1 MIRRRS
7 VMIGMCGLV
16 AAPAIV
22 RASSL
27 MRLSRASPFL
37 AKLDLLP
44 EPEAMLFSVRGWGG
58 SQEAIPIYLPNSWRP
73 AWP

>member
-1 MIRRRS
+1 VIKRRS
-7 VMIGMCGLV
+7 VMIGMCSLV

-22 RASSL
+22 RAGSL
-27 MRLSRASPFL
+27 MRLSRASSFL
-37 AKLDLLP
+37 AELDILP
-44 EPEAMLFSVRGWGG
+44 EPEAMLFSIHGWGG